1 MLGSLVRA
9 VRARVQRPRPGRHGL
24 PRRLG
29 RAQPFRVLLQDPQPV
44 CVSCLLL
51 SCLLLARALVL
62 AACCPPACLPS
73 CCLLAACSPHLTL
86 CSPSQGRARVAALL
100 CGTVTRPASEPV
112 TFTCLICCASTSEVI
127 RYASVVCQ
135 GGGGTGQDAQASDER
150 LLATAHREVRLDDQS
165 GLARR
170 CPVLLVRRGP
180 AEVRSDARDLPL
192 LLCCSCCC
200 RRRMLRF

>member
-1 MLGSLVRA
+1 M
-9 VRARVQRPRPGRHGL
+9 RVYNDLDPD
-24 PRRLG
+24 
-29 RAQPFRVLLQDPQPV
+29 ATAFRVGWDALNRFVSYFKIPNR
-44 CVSCLLL
+44 CVSRACCSRACCLPAP
-51 SCLLLARALVL
+51 SCLLLAAPLL
-62 AACCPPACLPS
+62 ACPPAA
-73 CCLLAACSPHLTL
+73 CLLLALLT
-86 CSPSQGRARVAALL
+86 SPSARRLRDARELRRYYVERS
-100 CGTVTRPASEPV
+100 GPASEPV

-200 RRRMLRF
+200 RRRLLRF